1 MRVGTVGWS
10 TGTNPVCRAGGSQ
23 DPWETEAEWKREYEQ
38 ELGKGEGSDSI
49 LGRRKCV
56 QRHRWE

>member
-1 MRVGTVGWS
+1 MGWS
-10 TGTNPVCRAGGSQ
+10 TGTNLVCRAGGRQ

-49 LGRRKCV
+49 LGRRKCL